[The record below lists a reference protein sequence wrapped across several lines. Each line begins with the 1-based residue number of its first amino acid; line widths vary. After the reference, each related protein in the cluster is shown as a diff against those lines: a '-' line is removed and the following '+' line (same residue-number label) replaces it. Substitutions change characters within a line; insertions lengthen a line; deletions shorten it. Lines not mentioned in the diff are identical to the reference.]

1 MFNQNDLFF
10 DNRVR
15 FAVERHTDLSLIPDW
30 NKLEEKLDIEMP
42 VKKKR
47 RRFIVFWFLFAGL
60 LAGTA
65 FWKFDVNFNS
75 KENYANKTPIDT
87 KQNIV
92 VPDESRNNKTV
103 KLPDENIVKDNTGNV
118 LEDTEPQTIIISS
131 LAQTQTIYTK
141 PSPEKKNPQNTASL
155 TTQFKAQ
162 VSVVDENN
170 KAVNKEI
177 SDEKLSGSDITI
189 GNKSDFIKETS
200 SIPGKDTVT
209 NTDLLKLT
217 NVTNIS
223 KDTAGIIANTLKPV
237 QKKSATSRFSFTAVS
252 GVNVNSVKLNKPSRP
267 GYDYG
272 FLVGYR
278 ISPKIEIRSGILF
291 SKKFFTASGKDISFD
306 SAKLNLPSYTSIRLE
321 DATGYCRFLEIPVM
335 LYYNF
340 PSKNKTSFYTSAG
353 FSINEMRMESVHYK
367 FVADGSTTIERS
379 HSSAYHSS
387 NDFST
392 SITSNFSVGIKQ
404 HLNNRWN
411 ISFES
416 YLKLPLTRF
425 NNNNL
430 RFSSFGTMLSLTY
443 SLPGKKKK

>member
-141 PSPEKKNPQNTASL
+141 PSPEKKTHR
-155 TTQFKAQ
+155 
-162 VSVVDENN
+162 
-170 KAVNKEI
+170 I
-177 SDEKLSGSDITI
+177 RH
-189 GNKSDFIKETS
+189 
-200 SIPGKDTVT
+200 
-209 NTDLLKLT
+209 LLL
-217 NVTNIS
+217 
-223 KDTAGIIANTLKPV
+223 
-237 QKKSATSRFSFTAVS
+237 
-252 GVNVNSVKLNKPSRP
+252 
-267 GYDYG
+267 
-272 FLVGYR
+272 
-278 ISPKIEIRSGILF
+278 
-291 SKKFFTASGKDISFD
+291 
-306 SAKLNLPSYTSIRLE
+306 LNLKR
-321 DATGYCRFLEIPVM
+321 
-335 LYYNF
+335 
-340 PSKNKTSFYTSAG
+340 K
-353 FSINEMRMESVHYK
+353 
-367 FVADGSTTIERS
+367 
-379 HSSAYHSS
+379 
-387 NDFST
+387 
-392 SITSNFSVGIKQ
+392 
-404 HLNNRWN
+404 
-411 ISFES
+411 
-416 YLKLPLTRF
+416 
-425 NNNNL
+425 
-430 RFSSFGTMLSLTY
+430 
-443 SLPGKKKK
+443 